1 MLISA
6 FSKLQASTL
15 ALETTHSTVSTIPK
29 RLQITQQVLGKR
41 ITNTFWTCTC
51 TFIYLPS
58 IELAPTRIPSL
69 TPYRWRTC
77 RWSWTSRTTRTTPW
91 KSSAS
96 LMSTTSSTRRSR
108 RLTCSSWG
116 DCLFRNIFFDN
127 QTRTL
132 FSQAESR
139 GWSCIWG
146 ARANFCLVGLWGDLP
161 KDGDHQRWARA
172 AQDEVG
178 LLCKSQTCSPG
189 HWWARAKNNSQKL
202 FSSEWPMKIFPS

>member
-1 MLISA
+1 MLINA

-77 RWSWTSRTTRTTPW
+77 RWSWTSRTTRTTPL

-116 DCLFRNIFFDN
+116 DRLFQNIFLTIKQD
-127 QTRTL
+127 L
-132 FSQAESR
+132 FSTRPSQEGEAAFEELERTFASLDFEE
-139 GWSCIWG
+139 IFQKMEITN
-146 ARANFCLVGLWGDLP
+146 AGLELP
-161 KDGDHQRWARA
+161 KMKLDFSANLKPALRDIGELEQR
-172 AQDEVG
+172 
-178 LLCKSQTCSPG
+178 
-189 HWWARAKNNSQKL
+189 
-202 FSSEWPMKIFPS
+202 MIF